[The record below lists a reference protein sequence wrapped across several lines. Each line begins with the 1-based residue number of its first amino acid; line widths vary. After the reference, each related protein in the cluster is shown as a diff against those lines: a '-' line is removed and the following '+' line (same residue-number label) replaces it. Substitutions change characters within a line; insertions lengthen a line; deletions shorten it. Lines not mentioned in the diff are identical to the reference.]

1 MDSVR
6 DWGYAK
12 EYIES
17 MWLMLQ
23 IDEPGDYVVAT
34 DIGAQFEILLKLP
47 LIMSDQTGKIMLN

>member
-6 DWGYAK
+6 DSGYAK
-12 EYIES
+12 EYVES

>member
-12 EYIES
+12 EYVES

>member
-1 MDSVR
+1 LDSVR

>member
-1 MDSVR
+1 
-6 DWGYAK
+6 
-12 EYIES
+12 